1 MAPQIDILDYA
12 YLTLGA
18 HAALES
24 LNADDCET
32 LIEEYEG
39 HSGIMD
45 YVLSAAFALAEVW
58 HERQQANDDPYGVWY
73 YEVSEPFGR
82 WLIMQRMDGH
92 VPSTAE
98 LKAKILSLWNE
109 MQK

>member
-1 MAPQIDILDYA
+1 MSTAIDTLDYA

-18 HAALES
+18 AKALETLS
-24 LNADDCET
+24 ADD
-32 LIEEYEG
+32 YEKVTDGYG

-45 YVLSAAFALAEVW
+45 YVLSTAFALAEVW
-58 HERQQANDDPYGVWY
+58 HERQEANDEPCGVWY
-73 YEVSEPFGR
+73 YEVTEPFGH
-82 WLIMQRMDGH
+82 WLIMQRVDGH

-98 LKAKILSLWNE
+98 LKAEILSLWNE